1 MKNVGRIQV
10 VPLRGKGWEGDI
22 GGGDDA
28 VCFGGNREGRRRRTV
43 ETSGA
48 LASVLSRD
56 NKRGI
61 EKGIERAL
69 EDGGVLALKDR
80 DDY

>member
-1 MKNVGRIQV
+1 M
-10 VPLRGKGWEGDI
+10 
-22 GGGDDA
+22 
-28 VCFGGNREGRRRRTV
+28 

-61 EKGIERAL
+61 ERAL
-69 EDGGVLALKDR
+69 EDGGFLLSRIETVTTKGKEKDGNIETLIKDKDR
-80 DDY
+80 KKERERE